1 MWTRLLPDE
10 QMYRKHAGADAIEGE
25 WDRKDTVFPH
35 AIRSTPPNRAFYDD
49 FRRTPFA
56 DEVTLSAA
64 LAAMKAHE
72 LGQDDD
78 TDVLAIGFS
87 ATDVIGHTYGP
98 DSHESM
104 DQLLRLDALLEKLFK
119 EIDARVGLAHTVFVL
134 SADHGALPLVEN
146 LAGSGI
152 AARRASP
159 MILEDAVRK
168 ALALRFPGVEGLI
181 AYFATD
187 IYFDDEVIRANR
199 LDRAVVEHTAIAAL
213 LSTGLVEKVY
223 TQADLMPPYA
233 EDPVRRLF
241 QNSFFQPRSPHLS
254 VLVKKHVYLSSQ
266 LEEPGTER
274 RTTTT
279 ARCRSCSWA
288 RRSSQEPTTQSA
300 VRKTSPR
307 PWLTCSDWPFR
318 GNTTRGCFRR
328 CSPSNSVS
336 ACGGSA

>member
-1 MWTRLLPDE
+1 
-10 QMYRKHAGADAIEGE
+10 
-25 WDRKDTVFPH
+25 
-35 AIRSTPPNRAFYDD
+35 
-49 FRRTPFA
+49 
-56 DEVTLSAA
+56 
-64 LAAMKAHE
+64 
-72 LGQDDD
+72 
-78 TDVLAIGFS
+78 
-87 ATDVIGHTYGP
+87 
-98 DSHESM
+98 M

-119 EIDARVGLAHTVFVL
+119 EIDTRVGLAHTVFVL

-146 LAGSGI
+146 LAGSRI

-213 LSTGLVEKVY
+213 LSTALVEKVY

-233 EDPVRRLF
+233 EDPLRRLF

-266 LEEPGTER
+266 PGGTGHG
-274 RTTTT
+274 T
-279 ARCRSCSWA
+279 AHDYDRQVPIVFMGEKIKRGTYDAECGPEDIA
-288 RRSSQEPTTQSA
+288 PTLA
-300 VRKTSPR
+300 HLLGLAFPR
-307 PWLTCSDWPFR
+307 EYDSRLLSEMFT
-318 GNTTRGCFRR
+318 
-328 CSPSNSVS
+328 SNSVS
-336 ACGGSA
+336 AYSICA